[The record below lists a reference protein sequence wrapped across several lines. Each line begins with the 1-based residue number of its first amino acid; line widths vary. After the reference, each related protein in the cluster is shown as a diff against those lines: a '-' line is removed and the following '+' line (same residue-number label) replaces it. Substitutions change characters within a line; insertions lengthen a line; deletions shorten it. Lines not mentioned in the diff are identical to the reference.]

1 MPIPAVSHFM
11 TGQPATIER
20 TATLADAHEIMR
32 GHQVRHLPV
41 LDEDGQLCG
50 IVTERDLHLI
60 ETLADADPDT
70 VLVEEAMH
78 ENPFIVTADMPLD
91 EVLQIMAEHKY
102 GSVIVVGR
110 EGVEGIF
117 TTVDACQIFAQMLQR
132 EQLATL

>member
-1 MPIPAVSHFM
+1 MSIPAVSHFM
-11 TGQPATIER
+11 SGHPATIER
-20 TATLADAHEIMR
+20 SATLADAHEIMR

-41 LDEDGQLCG
+41 LDDGQLCG

-60 ETLADADPDT
+60 ETLADADPET

-78 ENPFIVTADMPLD
+78 ENPFIVTSDTPLD

-110 EGVEGIF
+110 GGVEGIF

-132 EQLATL
+132 EQLATAP

>member
-1 MPIPAVSHFM
+1 MSV
-11 TGQPATIER
+11 QPATITR
-20 TATLADAHEIMR
+20 TASLADAHDIMR

-41 LDEDGQLCG
+41 LDAEGQLCG

-60 ETLADADPDT
+60 ETLADADPET
-70 VLVEEAMH
+70 TLVEDAMT
-78 ENPFIVTADMPLD
+78 ENPFIVTADTPLD

-117 TTVDACQIFAQMLQR
+117 TTIDACSVFAQMLQK
-132 EQLATL
+132 EQIAEIAQL